1 VTGVTGV
8 TGGTGETGET
18 GTTSVEPALD
28 VDGDGKVDALSD
40 GFLIVRYALG
50 NRGAQLLENLI
61 STDAT
66 RTTPEEI
73 EAFLEELMP
82 EHADD

>member
-1 VTGVTGV
+1 M
-8 TGGTGETGET
+8 
-18 GTTSVEPALD
+18 
-28 VDGDGKVDALSD
+28 DGDGKVDALSD

-66 RTTPEEI
+66 RTAPEEI